1 MIGAITAEAAGSDQ
15 IKSFFV
21 LKVRDG
27 AQGLTAE
34 ARLYASITIF
44 VAYIICFSCA

>member
-1 MIGAITAEAAGSDQ
+1 MISAITAEAAGSDQ

-27 AQGLTAE
+27 TQGLTE
-34 ARLYASITIF
+34 RLGYTQA
-44 VAYIICFSCA
+44 